1 MYHGSREKLC
11 LWLIDTYTNDLP
23 EGKAINQVLVNEG
36 LAELKTTP
44 ASQAPAVAS
53 TNENQNVNLGPG
65 SNQLLEDIQTELDAV
80 NGLDGVGRM
89 TPGGL
94 KIVNEGMRRLSLQED
109 FRCVLFGGQPCFV
122 VNKQGKPWMASQQ
135 ISRFV
140 PSWRS
145 RDILKRMLNLN
156 NMSVESLVVTEASDA
171 TLYEKMKAAL
181 GDTAGDEIV
190 LYPLKS
196 VPLILKFF
204 LKLV

>member
-1 MYHGSREKLC
+1 M
-11 LWLIDTYTNDLP
+11 
-23 EGKAINQVLVNEG
+23 
-36 LAELKTTP
+36 
-44 ASQAPAVAS
+44 
-53 TNENQNVNLGPG
+53 
-65 SNQLLEDIQTELDAV
+65 
-80 NGLDGVGRM
+80 
-89 TPGGL
+89 
-94 KIVNEGMRRLSLQED
+94 
-109 FRCVLFGGQPCFV
+109 